1 MSDPRPVP
9 GRPAT
14 LHLLLIA
21 LLGSAIVGAIAL
33 IVLRR
38 GETTAQHT
46 TTAERVVSPVPS
58 PSGAAPPAAIPAPTP
73 PPSEPQIKP
82 SFDIVRVNPQGNA
95 VLAGRAA
102 PGAEVAITRDGQQI
116 GRVQADQ
123 QGTWVFV
130 PLTPLPPGAQELALS
145 EHDQTGR
152 DIKGDGSV
160 LMVVPTP
167 PSQMARAD
175 AQPTGA
181 IAVLSTPSA
190 APKMLQAAPGPTANA
205 VGRGRLSLDTLEY
218 DDRGEVRFIGTAPAG
233 SSVRIYSDRQPIG
246 GATAGRDGRWTL
258 TPEAS
263 IAPGTHDLRVDQ
275 LTARGEVVARVG
287 MPFQREQLAAR
298 AVAEGGVVVQPGQ
311 NLWLLARR
319 AYGTGFR
326 YTVIY
331 QANRGQIRDPDLIYP
346 GQTFAVPM
354 LAAGGEDAAAYGGAS
369 ASSRRSR

>member
-33 IVLRR
+33 IVLHQ

-82 SFDIVRVNPQGNA
+82 SFDIVRVSPQGNA

-102 PGAEVAITRDGQQI
+102 PGAEVAITLDGQQI

-130 PLTPLPPGAQELALS
+130 PLTPLPPGAQELARS
-145 EHDQTGR
+145 EHDQAGR

-167 PSQMARAD
+167 PSQTARGPD

-181 IAVLSTPSA
+181 IAVLGDTQRGPEDVAGRARARSECRR
-190 APKMLQAAPGPTANA
+190 PGPT
-205 VGRGRLSLDTLEY
+205 
-218 DDRGEVRFIGTAPAG
+218 
-233 SSVRIYSDRQPIG
+233 
-246 GATAGRDGRWTL
+246 
-258 TPEAS
+258 
-263 IAPGTHDLRVDQ
+263 
-275 LTARGEVVARVG
+275 VAR
-287 MPFQREQLAAR
+287 
-298 AVAEGGVVVQPGQ
+298 
-311 NLWLLARR
+311 
-319 AYGTGFR
+319 
-326 YTVIY
+326 
-331 QANRGQIRDPDLIYP
+331 YP
-346 GQTFAVPM
+346 GI
-354 LAAGGEDAAAYGGAS
+354 
-369 ASSRRSR
+369 

>member
-1 MSDPRPVP
+1 MASRWHILVVEDEPS
-9 GRPAT
+9 G
-14 LHLLLIA
+14 
-21 LLGSAIVGAIAL
+21 GAIAL
-33 IVLRR
+33 IVLRQ

-46 TTAERVVSPVPS
+46 TTAERVVPPVPS
-58 PSGAAPPAAIPAPTP
+58 PSGAAPPAAIPASTP

-130 PLTPLPPGAQELALS
+130 PLTPLPPGTQELALS
-145 EHDQTGR
+145 EHDQAGR

-181 IAVLSTPSA
+181 IALLSTPSA
-190 APKMLQAAPGPTANA
+190 APKVLQAAPRPAANA
-205 VGRGRLSLDTLEY
+205 VGPGRLSLDTLEY
-218 DDRGEVRFIGTAPAG
+218 DDRGEFRVAGTAPAG
-233 SSVRIYSDRQPIG
+233 SSVLIYSDRQPIG
-246 GATAGRDGRWTL
+246 GATAGRDGRWNAHAGSAHRARNSRS
-258 TPEAS
+258 AS
-263 IAPGTHDLRVDQ
+263 RPVDG
-275 LTARGEVVARVG
+275 ARQGRRAGGHAFPTRATGGACRRRRGVA
-287 MPFQREQLAAR
+287 
-298 AVAEGGVVVQPGQ
+298 VQPGQ
-311 NLWLLARR
+311 SLWLLARR

-346 GQTFAVPM
+346 GLPA
-354 LAAGGEDAAAYGGAS
+354 EH
-369 ASSRRSR
+369 

>member
-33 IVLRR
+33 IVLRQ

-46 TTAERVVSPVPS
+46 TTAERVVPPVPS
-58 PSGAAPPAAIPAPTP
+58 PSGAAPPAMIPAPTP

-82 SFDIVRVNPQGNA
+82 SFDIVRVSPQGNA

-130 PLTPLPPGAQELALS
+130 PPTPLPPGAQELALS
-145 EHDQTGR
+145 EHDQAGR

-167 PSQMARAD
+167 PSQTARAD
-175 AQPTGA
+175 AQPTGT
-181 IAVLSTPSA
+181 IAVVSTPSA
-190 APKMLQAAPGPTANA
+190 APKMLQAAPGPAANA
-205 VGRGRLSLDTLEY
+205 VGPGRLSLDALEY
-218 DDRGEVRFIGTAPAG
+218 DDRGEVRFAGTAPAG
-233 SSVRIYSDRQPIG
+233 SSLRIYSDRQPIG

-258 TPEAS
+258 TPEAP

-311 NLWLLARR
+311 NLWL
-319 AYGTGFR
+319 
-326 YTVIY
+326 
-331 QANRGQIRDPDLIYP
+331 QP
-346 GQTFAVPM
+346 AVPT
-354 LAAGGEDAAAYGGAS
+354 APAFDTP
-369 ASSRRSR
+369 

>member
-1 MSDPRPVP
+1 
-9 GRPAT
+9 
-14 LHLLLIA
+14 
-21 LLGSAIVGAIAL
+21 
-33 IVLRR
+33 
-38 GETTAQHT
+38 
-46 TTAERVVSPVPS
+46 
-58 PSGAAPPAAIPAPTP
+58 
-73 PPSEPQIKP
+73 
-82 SFDIVRVNPQGNA
+82 
-95 VLAGRAA
+95 
-102 PGAEVAITRDGQQI
+102 
-116 GRVQADQ
+116 
-123 QGTWVFV
+123 V

-167 PSQMARAD
+167 PSQTARAD

-190 APKMLQAAPGPTANA
+190 APKMLQAAPGPAANA
-205 VGRGRLSLDTLEY
+205 VGPGRLSLDTLEY
-218 DDRGEVRFIGTAPAG
+218 DDRGAVRFAGTAPAG

-258 TPEAS
+258 TPEAP

-275 LTARGEVVARVG
+275 LTARGQVVARVG

>member
-33 IVLRR
+33 IVMRR

-46 TTAERVVSPVPS
+46 TTAEQVVPPVPS
-58 PSGAAPPAAIPAPTP
+58 PSGAAPSAAIPAPTP

-95 VLAGRAA
+95 VMAGRAA

-167 PSQMARAD
+167 PSQTARAD

-190 APKMLQAAPGPTANA
+190 APKMLQAAPGPAANA
-205 VGRGRLSLDTLEY
+205 VGPGRLSLDTLEY
-218 DDRGEVRFIGTAPAG
+218 DDRGEVRFAGTAPAG
-233 SSVRIYSDRQPIG
+233 SSLRIYSDRQPIG

-258 TPEAS
+258 TPEAP

-275 LTARGEVVARVG
+275 LTARGQVVARVD

-354 LAAGGEDAAAYGGAS
+354 LATGGEDAAADGGAS